1 MSSPKAFLSYVT
13 ENRDSIEHLDKDLT
27 DYGIDV
33 VTNYQ
38 YVSGGDN
45 WKNRIRNLIYE
56 SGYFIACFSKEF
68 NEREES
74 VAYRE
79 LDYAIERASDFP
91 PNRKWII
98 PVRINECTIPN
109 REIRPGVMLT
119 DLNWTDLFPNAKW
132 DDGVKGI
139 VKALGIEPVNR
150 SENVSPITSIEPVNR
165 SENVSPITSIEPVNR
180 SENVSPTTSIEPV
193 NRSENVSPT
202 TSIEPVNRSENVS
215 PTTSIEP
222 VNESENVSPTTKL
235 RKPLTSTNVI
245 KILQGI
251 GFDMR
256 KYTPIDPFAP
266 NALQGE
272 YWSQSDWFIVSP
284 EKFPKLPNYITAI
297 AAGNCEGI
305 LSEIRFS
312 LSINDHSDKDN
323 AYDSLTE
330 KCNQFCIELC
340 ESSLS
345 DAIRH
350 DLNQSKN
357 SFTHDKKIRAHTIYT
372 DNDDRLEGININMH
386 NQVYHQSPMDEKP
399 VRFGFHIT
407 RFSFIL

>member
-33 VTNYQ
+33 VTDYQ

-45 WKNRIRNLIYE
+45 WKNRIKNLIYE

-139 VKALGIEPVNR
+139 VKALG
-150 SENVSPITSIEPVNR
+150 
-165 SENVSPITSIEPVNR
+165 
-180 SENVSPTTSIEPV
+180 IEPV

>member
-1 MSSPKAFLSYVT
+1 MNSPKVFLSYVK
-13 ENRDSIEHLDKDLT
+13 ENKQSIRRLDKDLM

-33 VTNYQ
+33 VTDYK
-38 YVSGGDN
+38 YISGGDN

-68 NEREES
+68 NERKES

-79 LDYAIERASDFP
+79 LDYAIERVSDFP
-91 PNRKWII
+91 PDRKWII
-98 PVRINECTIPN
+98 PVRINECPIPN
-109 REIRPGVMLT
+109 REIRPGVILT

-139 VKALGIEPVNR
+139 VKALGIEPVNM
-150 SENVSPITSIEPVNR
+150 SKNVSS
-165 SENVSPITSIEPVNR
+165 
-180 SENVSPTTSIEPV
+180 
-193 NRSENVSPT
+193 
-202 TSIEPVNRSENVS
+202 
-215 PTTSIEP
+215 TTSIEP
-222 VNESENVSPTTKL
+222 VNESENVSSTTKL
-235 RKPLTSTNVI
+235 RRPLTSTNVI

-297 AAGNCEGI
+297 AAGNREGI

-312 LSINDHSDKDN
+312 LTINDHSDKDN

-357 SFTHDKKIRAHTIYT
+357 SFIHDKKLRAHTIYT
-372 DNDDRLEGININMH
+372 DNDYRLEGLNINMH

-407 RFSFIL
+407 RFSFIF

>member
-13 ENRDSIEHLDKDLT
+13 ENRDSIKHLDKDLT

-33 VTNYQ
+33 VTDYK

-45 WKNRIRNLIYE
+45 WRNRIRNLIYE
-56 SGYFIACFSKEF
+56 SGYFILCFSKEF

-91 PNRKWII
+91 PDRKWII

-119 DLNWTDLFPNAKW
+119 DLNWTDLFPNTKW

-150 SENVSPITSIEPVNR
+150 SENVSPTAD
-165 SENVSPITSIEPVNR
+165 IEPVNR
-180 SENVSPTTSIEPV
+180 SENVSPTT
-193 NRSENVSPT
+193 R
-202 TSIEPVNRSENVS
+202 
-215 PTTSIEP
+215 
-222 VNESENVSPTTKL
+222 L

-245 KILQGI
+245 RILQGM

-256 KYTPIDPFAP
+256 KYKPIDPYAP
-266 NALQGE
+266 DALQGE

-284 EKFPKLPNYITAI
+284 EKFPKLPNHITAI
-297 AAGNCEGI
+297 AAGNREGI
-305 LSEIRFS
+305 LSEIRLS
-312 LSINDHSDKDN
+312 LAINDHSDKDN
-323 AYDSLTE
+323 AYDSLIE
-330 KCNQFCIELC
+330 KCNQLCIELC

-345 DAIRH
+345 DAIRR

-357 SFTHDKKIRAHTIYT
+357 SFTHGKKIRAHTIYT
-372 DNDDRLEGININMH
+372 DNDYRLEGLNINMH
-386 NQVYHQSPMDEKP
+386 NQVYNQSPMDEKP
-399 VRFGFHIT
+399 TNFRFHIT
-407 RFSFIL
+407 RFSFTL

>member
-33 VTNYQ
+33 VTDYK

-119 DLNWTDLFPNAKW
+119 ELNWTDLFPNAKW

-139 VKALGIEPVNR
+139 VKALG
-150 SENVSPITSIEPVNR
+150 
-165 SENVSPITSIEPVNR
+165 
-180 SENVSPTTSIEPV
+180 IEPV

-256 KYTPIDPFAP
+256 KYTPFDPFSP
-266 NALQGE
+266 NALALQGE
-272 YWSQSDWFIVSP
+272 YWSQSDWFIVYP
-284 EKFPKLPNYITAI
+284 EKIPKLPNYITAI
-297 AAGNCEGI
+297 AAGNREGI

-312 LSINDHSDKDN
+312 LSINDYSDKDN

-372 DNDDRLEGININMH
+372 DNDARLEGININMH
-386 NQVYHQSPMDEKP
+386 NQVYHQSSMDEKL

-407 RFSFIL
+407 RFSFIGTYADRRYPSSSIKAWAVST